1 MTTSLLILLKF
12 AYDVVRRLIRD
23 AYYRALGSSV
33 LLMLLIGT
41 LFMWLSEGRTFL
53 QALTY
58 SAMTM
63 AMNSPYGS
71 GWGPQTTVGIIFNI
85 VYVFL
90 GVGLFLLFVLET
102 GKTMVQSQ
110 EEFARKMAA
119 RREMKQAQKKS
130 AAESLVHTN
139 SQGE

>member
-12 AYDVVRRLIRD
+12 VYDVVRRFIRD
-23 AYYRALGSSV
+23 AYYRALGTSI
-33 LLMLLIGT
+33 LLMLVIGT
-41 LFMWLSEGRTFL
+41 LFLWLSEGRTFL

-71 GWGPQTTVGIIFNI
+71 GWGPQSTVGIIFNI
-85 VYVFL
+85 IYAFL
-90 GVGLFLLFVLET
+90 SVGLFLLFVLET

-110 EEFARKMAA
+110 EEFFRKLAARKAL
-119 RREMKQAQKKS
+119 KQAKKKS
-130 AAESLVHTN
+130 AAESPVRTN
-139 SQGE
+139 